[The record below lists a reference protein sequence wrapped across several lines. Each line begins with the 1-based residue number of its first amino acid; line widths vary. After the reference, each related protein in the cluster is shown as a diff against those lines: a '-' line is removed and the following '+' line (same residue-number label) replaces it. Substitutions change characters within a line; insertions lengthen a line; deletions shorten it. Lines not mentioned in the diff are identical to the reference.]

1 MCNKSKQS
9 ISVLL
14 FSSFLALVLSGCSA
28 NSEIT
33 RSYVKPDLDKMD
45 LHGVLVVGV
54 APEQSGRVMFEDE
67 FTKALTQRGVQA
79 QASHTLA
86 PQAKATAEE
95 IIAAA
100 KNANLDTILVTRYAG
115 ESRDEVY
122 HPGTIYYGLTPAYGV
137 NHYGRFDGYYA
148 HAYEVAY
155 DQPDWSTNITHTVVS
170 DLYVTTTKEHLWQA
184 VSETIQANSTD
195 QVRKDAIDSLIGNLK
210 SQGLIR

>member
-9 ISVLL
+9 IGVLL
-14 FSSFLALVLSGCSA
+14 FTCFLALVISGCNT

-33 RSYVKPDLDKMD
+33 SSYVKPDLDKMD

-54 APEQSGRVMFEDE
+54 APEQSGRVRFEDE
-67 FTKALTQRGVQA
+67 FTKALSQRGVQA
-79 QASHTLA
+79 QASHKLV
-86 PQAKATAEE
+86 PQAKATADE

-100 KNANLDTILVTRYAG
+100 KSANLDTILVTRYAG
-115 ESRDEVY
+115 ESKEEVY
-122 HPGTIYYGLTPAYGV
+122 HPGTVYYGVTPAYGG
-137 NHYGRFDGYYA
+137 NYYGGFDGYYA

-155 DQPDWSTNITHTVVS
+155 EQPVWTTNTTHTVVS
-170 DLYVTTTKEHLWQA
+170 DLYVTATREHLWQA

-195 QVRKDAIDSLIGNLK
+195 QVREDVIDSLIGNLK